1 MSKRKA
7 KGWAITFNANT
18 PKEETIHVPVNGP
31 VRALRKA
38 RKKVTKGA
46 KATNTMIT
54 LLRL

>member
-18 PKEETIHVPVNGP
+18 PKEETVHVPVNGP

-46 KATNTMIT
+46 KTTNTMIT

>member
-18 PKEETIHVPVNGP
+18 PKEETVHVSVNGP

-46 KATNTMIT
+46 KGTNKMIT